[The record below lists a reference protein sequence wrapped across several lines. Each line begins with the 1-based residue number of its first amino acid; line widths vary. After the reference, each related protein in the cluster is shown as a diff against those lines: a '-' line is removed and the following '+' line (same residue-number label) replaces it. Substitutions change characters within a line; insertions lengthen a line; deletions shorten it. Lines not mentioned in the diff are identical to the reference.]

1 MLNITKTIEYAL
13 IAVRH
18 ISHINQGSVCSAKE
32 ISSLYKIPHEIMAKT
47 MQKLCKLEY
56 LGAIKGPSGGYYIKK
71 SLDKINL
78 IDFIESIEGRVGIV
92 KCSVDA
98 HCDLTNL
105 CNIKSPINKINNT
118 IRDVLQKTSIN
129 EIVR

>member
-71 SLDKINL
+71 SLNKINL

-98 HCDLTNL
+98 HCDLTSL